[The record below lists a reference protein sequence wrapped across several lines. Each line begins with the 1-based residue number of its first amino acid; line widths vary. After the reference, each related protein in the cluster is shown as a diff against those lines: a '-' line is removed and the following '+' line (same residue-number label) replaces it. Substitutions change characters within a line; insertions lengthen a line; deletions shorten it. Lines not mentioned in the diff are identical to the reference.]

1 MAAHESITPELAE
14 WIAAQPLFF
23 VASAPL
29 SEAGHVNVSPRG
41 LDTFRVLGP
50 REVAFIDLTGSGN
63 ETAAHVT
70 ENGRLTVMFC
80 AFNGPPRILRLYG
93 HGRVVLSED
102 AEWAQLRPLFPAELP
117 GVRQILR
124 LTVTRIS
131 TSCGYGVPLF
141 QYLGQR
147 DALDQW
153 AQKKG
158 PDGLAEYRQKKN
170 VYSLDG
176 LPAPGFKPEES

>member
-41 LDTFRVLGP
+41 LDTFRILGP

-80 AFNGPPRILRLYG
+80 AFNGAPRILRL
-93 HGRVVLSED
+93 HGRGRVILPQD
-102 AEWAQLRPLFPAELP
+102 TEWAQLRPLFPPELP

-124 LTVTRIS
+124 LMVTRIS

-147 DALDQW
+147 DALSQW

-158 PDGLAEYRQKKN
+158 PDGLVEYRQKKN
-170 VYSLDG
+170 AHSLDG
-176 LPAPGFKPEES
+176 LPAPGFKPKEP